1 MKPSE
6 GQGTKLRRKIS
17 GSIWAKTFISMLVL
31 LVTCCILIYG
41 MVMIFL
47 PKNYQSELENQATSE
62 FYDLV
67 AQVEQNGWEESSD
80 HIFQFSMRNHA
91 SVKINDEWGNELFGV
106 NVASTENI
114 SSPST
119 SSPQMSCSA
128 SFQQGGQILQIYAD
142 VSLVAVAQ
150 SYDVLL
156 KLLPLIAAAILLI
169 SIIGAVV
176 CSRYYSKPLVDISN
190 VAKRMAHLD
199 MTWKCEVNRKDEIG
213 VLAASLNEMSGRLS
227 NALDSLQT
235 ANEQLQQDIERE
247 REQEKQRI
255 DFFTAVSH
263 ELKTP
268 LAIIRGELEGMVYQV
283 GEYKDREY
291 YLRHCMKIT
300 DDMGE
305 IVKDILTAARM
316 GGSDFHLERTELDV
330 SRMVEKACQKF
341 RGRMEDKG
349 MELRL
354 NIQPD
359 FHYEGNGQ
367 LIEKVFSNV
376 LSNAVTYSPMGAAVT
391 VSLQDGVFS
400 VENTGVHIDKED
412 LAQLFTPFYRVDK
425 SRNRNSGGSGLGL
438 YIVKT
443 ILDHHEISY
452 SMENTENGVRFTAF
466 LW

>member
-1 MKPSE
+1 M
-6 GQGTKLRRKIS
+6 
-17 GSIWAKTFISMLVL
+17 
-31 LVTCCILIYG
+31 
-41 MVMIFL
+41 
-47 PKNYQSELENQATSE
+47 
-62 FYDLV
+62 
-67 AQVEQNGWEESSD
+67 EQNGWEESSD

-119 SSPQMSCSA
+119 SSPQMSYSA
-128 SFQQGGQILQIYAD
+128 SFQQGGQILRIYAD

-176 CSRYYSKPLVDISN
+176 CSRYYSKPLVNISN

-227 NALDSLQT
+227 NALDSLKT

-247 REQEKQRI
+247 RELEKQRI

-316 GGSDFHLERTELDV
+316 
-330 SRMVEKACQKF
+330 
-341 RGRMEDKG
+341 
-349 MELRL
+349 
-354 NIQPD
+354 
-359 FHYEGNGQ
+359 
-367 LIEKVFSNV
+367 
-376 LSNAVTYSPMGAAVT
+376 AAAIST
-391 VSLQDGVFS
+391 WS
-400 VENTGVHIDKED
+400 
-412 LAQLFTPFYRVDK
+412 A
-425 SRNRNSGGSGLGL
+425 RNWTSAGWWKKPARNSGAGWRTKAWSC
-438 YIVKT
+438 V
-443 ILDHHEISY
+443 
-452 SMENTENGVRFTAF
+452 
-466 LW
+466 